1 MGLQP
6 DRPTNLLPM
15 SDEGMVVA
23 AGRKVLKQEDVIQR
37 GTATFERK
45 IQHAADAGAEFV
57 VIYNNVMRPNSSEW
71 RAQTTAPFL
80 LTLSPRPTGMSWFN
94 S

>member
-23 AGRKVLKQEDVIQR
+23 AIAKDLTGKGAMIQR
-37 GTATFERK
+37 GTVTFERK

-57 VIYNNVMRPNSSEW
+57 VIYNNVDESRTHQNGGHRLQPHSC
-71 RAQTTAPFL
+71 L
-80 LTLSPRPTGMSWFN
+80 LYLQGRWG
-94 S
+94 